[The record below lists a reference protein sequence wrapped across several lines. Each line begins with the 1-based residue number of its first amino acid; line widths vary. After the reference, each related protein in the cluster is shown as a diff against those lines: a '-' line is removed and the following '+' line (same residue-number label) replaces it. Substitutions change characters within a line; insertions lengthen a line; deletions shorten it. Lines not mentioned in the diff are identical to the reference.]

1 MENATNKMI
10 EVILRRYTKDTNK
23 TMEYLTNG
31 EKIQD
36 WIDFMFL
43 NEPIA
48 AEIRSYCE
56 HYSIPEIE
64 MYKLIA
70 LGFMTWKTKRL
81 TEDFKKAQQSK
92 TPFQCEIF
100 EDCNLCREK
109 GKHE

>member
-1 MENATNKMI
+1 MNKAMMEIIDDK
-10 EVILRRYTKDTNK
+10 KK
-23 TMEYLTNG
+23 T
-31 EKIQD
+31 QD
-36 WIDFMFL
+36 WVDFMFL

-81 TEDFKKAQQSK
+81 AEDLKKAQESK
-92 TPFQCEIF
+92 TPCQREIF
-100 EDCNLCREK
+100 EYYDSCR
-109 GKHE
+109 